1 MTKLQSTSKNLTNW
15 EGIIVIDKPPGP
27 TSHDVVD
34 AVRRKLAIRRVGHT
48 GTLDP
53 AAGGVLVIMLGKA
66 TKLSRFL
73 MPGEKSYTATL
84 KLGFETDTMDIEGS
98 VTDRKTVP
106 DYSKEEILRA
116 LESFKGTQPQVPPMF
131 SAKKVNGKKLYKL
144 AREGKEIE
152 RKPSEITIFDIGL
165 LDYSRPEVT
174 FYVKC
179 SKGTYLRVLC
189 SDIGRKLGCCA
200 CMTALKRT
208 QNGVF
213 KLENAVTLD
222 DFMDMSYEKIK
233 SVILSLDKV
242 NEIIKEGRPD

>member
-1 MTKLQSTSKNLTNW
+1 MVEVRSGCNW
-15 EGIIVIDKPPGP
+15 EGIVVLDKPSGP

-34 AVRRKLAIRRVGHT
+34 LVRKKLAIRQVGHT

-53 AAGGVLVIMLGKA
+53 VASGVLVIMLGKA

-73 MPGEKSYTATL
+73 MPAEKSYTATL
-84 KLGFETDTMDIEGS
+84 KLGLETDTMDVEGC
-98 VTDRKTVP
+98 VTDMKTVP
-106 DYSKEEILRA
+106 DFSKEEISCA
-116 LESFKGTQPQVPPMF
+116 LESFKGDQLQVPPMY

-144 AREGKEIE
+144 ARAGKKVE
-152 RKPSEITIFDIGL
+152 REPSEVTIFDIGL
-165 LDYSRPEVT
+165 LDYSHPELT

-189 SDIGRKLGCCA
+189 SDIGRILGCCA
-200 CMTALKRT
+200 YMTALKRI

-213 KLENAVTLD
+213 KLENAVGLD
-222 DFMDMSYEKIK
+222 NFMDMGCEKIK

-242 NEIIKEGRPD
+242 NEIIKEGRSD